1 MCLILQNIWVFI
13 IFTFNVNHLFVIKRP
28 QHCYK
33 KKIFLRWTRLVS
45 RLEIT
50 NISFLWIVAFYFA
63 NIWVILKTTRR
74 KMEAFETWC
83 CIRTLKSPWINK
95 IRNVVVYLKM
105 NETNEINVEK
115 NFREKKV
122 DRIYN
127 EKQFIDDNKII
138 DERIERKTGRDELR
152 TQFMK
157 QIIKDIEKNS
167 YIDLN
172 VTIVD
177 RDAWKA
183 VKLI

>member
-1 MCLILQNIWVFI
+1 
-13 IFTFNVNHLFVIKRP
+13 
-28 QHCYK
+28 
-33 KKIFLRWTRLVS
+33 
-45 RLEIT
+45 
-50 NISFLWIVAFYFA
+50 
-63 NIWVILKTTRR
+63 
-74 KMEAFETWC
+74 
-83 CIRTLKSPWINK
+83 
-95 IRNVVVYLKM
+95 M

-127 EKQFIDDNKII
+127 EKQFVDDNKII

-177 RDAWKA
+177 RDA
-183 VKLI
+183 